1 MIANFVD
8 AIVNTPMFGFC
19 LTIILYEIGVWIQQK
34 SGKIWANPLVF
45 AGFCIIVLLKTTGIS
60 YEAYNDGAKYIS
72 MFLAP
77 CTAVLAVNIYANL
90 ETVKKYLLPILCGT
104 AAASAASMASI
115 TLMCRLFGF
124 TDELW
129 RSMLPKSVTTAI
141 ATPLVQMTGGLDGII
156 VGAVMVTG
164 VTTAIAAPSLI
175 KLFRIKDPVAMGIAI
190 GSAGHGVG
198 TSAALKMGPTQGATS
213 GIAIGMSG
221 LFTVLYYAI
230 IFSM

>member
-1 MIANFVD
+1 MMTDFFD
-8 AIVNTPMFGFC
+8 SMVNTPMFGFC
-19 LTIILYEIGVWIQQK
+19 LTVFLYEVGVWIQQK
-34 SGKIWANPLVF
+34 TGKIWANPLVF

-90 ETVKKYLLPILCGT
+90 ETVKKYLVPILCGT
-104 AAASAASMASI
+104 AAAAAASMASI
-115 TLMCRLFGF
+115 TLMCRMFGL

-129 RSMLPKSVTTAI
+129 RSLLPKSVTTAI
-141 ATPLVQMTGGLDGII
+141 ATPLVQMTGGLDGIV

-164 VTTAIAAPSLI
+164 VTTAIAGPSLVR
-175 KLFRIKDPVAMGIAI
+175 LFRVKDPVAAGIAM

-198 TSAALKMGPTQGATS
+198 TTGAIKMGPVQGATS

-221 LFTVLYYAI
+221 IFTVIYYAFL
-230 IFSM
+230 FS